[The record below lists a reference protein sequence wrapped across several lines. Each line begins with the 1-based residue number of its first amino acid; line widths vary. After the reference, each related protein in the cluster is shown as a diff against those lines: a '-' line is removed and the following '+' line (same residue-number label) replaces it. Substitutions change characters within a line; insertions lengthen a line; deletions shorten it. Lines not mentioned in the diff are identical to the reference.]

1 MNLFELRQVTKR
13 YGSQVALQPTGL
25 VIQAGETVVLIGPS
39 GSGKSTLV
47 RLLLGL
53 ESVDGGVLLYRGE
66 PLQPQRAAALR
77 RQVGYVAQGGGLFP
91 HLTAGR
97 NVDLMARHLQW
108 SAPRI
113 EQRLE
118 ALAALTR
125 LPGDV
130 LSRYPAELSGGQAQ
144 RLSLMRA
151 LMLDPEVVVLDEP
164 LGALDPI
171 TRYELQQDLR
181 DAFQRLNKTV
191 VMVTHDLEEA
201 AWFAGRMVLLRE
213 GRIVQQGTLEDFQQR
228 PAEPF
233 VTRFLHAQRSGR

>member
-1 MNLFELRQVTKR
+1 MTLFELRQVTKR
-13 YGSQVALQPTGL
+13 YGTRVALQPTDL
-25 VIQAGETVVLIGPS
+25 TIHSGETLVLIGPS
-39 GSGKSTLV
+39 GSGKSTV
-47 RLLLGL
+47 IRLLLGL
-53 ESVDGGVLLYRGE
+53 EPVDGGALLYRGAA
-66 PLQPQRAAALR
+66 LLPQTAAALR

-91 HLTAGR
+91 HLTAAQ
-97 NVDLMARHLQW
+97 NVALMARQLGW
-108 SAPRI
+108 SQPRI
-113 EQRLE
+113 EQRLGE
-118 ALAALTR
+118 LATLTR

-130 LSRYPAELSGGQAQ
+130 LPRYPAQLSGGQAQ

-181 DAFQRLNKTV
+181 DVFQRLNKTV
-191 VMVTHDLEEA
+191 VMVTHDLTEA

-213 GRIVQQGTLEDFQQR
+213 GRIVQQGSLEDFRQR

-233 VTRFLHAQRSGR
+233 VTRFLHAQRSPA